1 VVDLQHTP
9 FAKEKIMSS
18 TTVTR
23 GNSHE
28 TFYIAPSLTPTQVAP
43 NTTSNQTFSLPGLQL
58 TDIIMAQGF
67 TSNQTAGIVIS
78 ECDCL
83 TANVL
88 TIQFANVA
96 TASATPQTGIYEF
109 QIVRAEGPLPT
120 TAV

>member
-1 VVDLQHTP
+1 
-9 FAKEKIMSS
+9 MSS

-28 TFYIAPSLTPTQVAP
+28 TFYIAPSLTPSQVAP
-43 NTTSNQTFSLPGLQL
+43 NTTAAQTFSLPGLQV
-58 TDIIMAQGF
+58 TDIIVAQGYIA
-67 TSNQTAGIVIS
+67 NQATGAFIV
-78 ECDCL
+78 EADCL

-88 TIQFANVA
+88 TVQFGNVA
-96 TASATPQTGIYEF
+96 TTSVTPTAGIYEF

>member
-1 VVDLQHTP
+1 
-9 FAKEKIMSS
+9 MSS

-28 TFYIAPSLTPTQVAP
+28 TFYIAPSITPAQVSA
-43 NTTSNQTFSLPGLQL
+43 NTTAVQTFALPGLQT
-58 TDIIMAQGF
+58 TDIIIAQGYVA
-67 TSNQTAGIVIS
+67 NQTTGIFIA
-78 ECDCL
+78 ETDCL

-88 TIQFANVA
+88 TIQFGNCSG
-96 TASATPQTGIYEF
+96 TAATPASGVYEF

>member
-1 VVDLQHTP
+1 
-9 FAKEKIMSS
+9 MSS
-18 TTVTR
+18 TTITR

-28 TFYIAPSLTPTQVAP
+28 TFYIAPSLTPVAVAA
-43 NTTSNQTFSLPGLQL
+43 NTTVAQTFPLPGLQT
-58 TDIIMAQGF
+58 TDIILNGGYIA
-67 TSNQTAGIVIS
+67 NQTTGIFTV

-88 TIQFANVA
+88 TIQFGNV
-96 TASATPQTGIYEF
+96 TASSATPAAGIYEL